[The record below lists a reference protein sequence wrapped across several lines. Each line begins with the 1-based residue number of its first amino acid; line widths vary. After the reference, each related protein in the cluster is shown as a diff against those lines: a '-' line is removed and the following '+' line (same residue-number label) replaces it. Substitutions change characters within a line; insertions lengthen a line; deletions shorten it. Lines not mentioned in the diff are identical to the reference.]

1 MKHDEDDN
9 LKGNSIYI
17 ANPNVKTLAIH
28 VGLKLFFLLYVQV
41 HSPIIC
47 LSHNISTLFYSIF
60 NNYINYIRWITIFSK
75 RKKKGKK
82 ERWITI
88 LSKFSFHLI
97 SLIDSVQ
104 YDDPYHNKLTVP
116 MKKIKLC
123 LLVYCFS
130 IRTTI
135 IAPRPIQSFYL
146 CEEFFYAYKSGLVL
160 FLFFF
165 IFLFLFL

>member
-1 MKHDEDDN
+1 MTNYRDWWSNFCGFTHTSQLPTSNETLRFPCVQQLDSTTPKFVKHDEDDN
-9 LKGNSIYI
+9 LRGISIYI
-17 ANPNVKTLAIH
+17 ANPNVIILAIH

-116 MKKIKLC
+116 MKK
-123 LLVYCFS
+123 
-130 IRTTI
+130 
-135 IAPRPIQSFYL
+135 
-146 CEEFFYAYKSGLVL
+146 
-160 FLFFF
+160 
-165 IFLFLFL
+165 